1 MEIFTLFVVLLFILV
16 VAYGTMTYIGLRMR
30 GQKRDY
36 NVNLTGKVVVITGCS
51 AGVGKEAA
59 RVIARTG
66 ATIIF
71 ACRDEAKTRP
81 IMSQIS

>member
-1 MEIFTLFVVLLFILV
+1 MDLSE
-16 VAYGTMTYIGLRMR
+16 
-30 GQKRDY
+30 
-36 NVNLTGKVVVITGCS
+36 KVVVITGCS

-59 RVIARTG
+59 KAIAKTG

-81 IMSQIS
+81 IMS